1 MKSNVGTTDKLIRI
15 ILALVLGTLF
25 LTNTV
30 SDTLG
35 IVFLIFAIVLI
46 ATSLISFCPLY
57 TLLGVNTCTINR
69 KKS

>member
-15 ILALVLGTLF
+15 IIAVVLGTLF
-25 LTNTV
+25 ITNTV

-57 TLLGVNTCTINR
+57 TLLGVNTCAIKN

>member
-15 ILALVLGTLF
+15 ILAVVLGTLF

>member
-15 ILALVLGTLF
+15 IIAVVVGTLF
-25 LTNTV
+25 ITNTV

-57 TLLGVNTCTINR
+57 TLLGVNTCAIKN

>member
-15 ILALVLGTLF
+15 ILAVVLGTLF

-35 IVFLIFAIVLI
+35 MVFLIFAIVLI

-57 TLLGVNTCTINR
+57 TLLGVNTCSINR

>member
-46 ATSLISFCPLY
+46 ATSFISFCPLY